1 MDATTTRRVMI
12 VDDESVVLA
21 TLERLVSSWGYT
33 SLPFGTFEEARAFLE
48 HDTPDALI
56 VDIRLGAFNGLQLV
70 HLAHQRRADIVVIAM
85 SGFDDP
91 VLRREAEQAGASFVV
106 KPFVAEALRRALSG
120 LPDAG

>member
-1 MDATTTRRVMI
+1 MDGSTTTRRVMI

-21 TLERLVSSWGYT
+21 TLERLISSWGYT
-33 SLPFGTFEEARAFLE
+33 SLPFGTFEAARAFLE

-70 HLAHQRRADIVVIAM
+70 HLAHQRRPDLVVVAM

-106 KPFVAEALRRALSG
+106 KPFVAEALRRALDG
-120 LPDAG
+120 